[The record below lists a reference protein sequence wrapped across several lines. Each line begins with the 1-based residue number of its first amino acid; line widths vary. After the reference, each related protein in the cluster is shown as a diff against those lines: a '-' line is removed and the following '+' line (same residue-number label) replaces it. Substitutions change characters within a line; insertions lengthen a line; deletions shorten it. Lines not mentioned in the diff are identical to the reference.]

1 MFQLVRQMMSQGY
14 EVLNLVFHSTALM
27 KGCSPFVRTA
37 TDEQLF
43 LEHLHRFLELVK
55 EEGVVRAP
63 LSEDARLP
71 STRSAKLESM

>member
-1 MFQLVRQMMSQGY
+1 MMPLVRQMISQGH

-27 KGCSPFVRTA
+27 KGCSPFVRTE

-43 LEHLHRFLELVK
+43 LQSLHRFLELVK
-55 EEGVVRAP
+55 EERVVCAP